1 MFLDVGDPSESVGNV
16 FGVGLQCRPA
26 SMINHNILQYDK
38 SARKR
43 ARRGRAFLNHQNDK
57 IMINHYDKFN
67 ASTVGWNRVICPVH
81 RALRSGCV
89 FLFNSLRFTLC
100 MHRFNVHIRFHGNF
114 VQKPHSPR
122 HEIRAS
128 K

>member
-1 MFLDVGDPSESVGNV
+1 MFQIRDLKVIPLTANSII
-16 FGVGLQCRPA
+16 QCRPA
-26 SMINHNILQYDK
+26 NMINHNILQYDK

-43 ARRGRAFLNHQNDK
+43 ARRRRAFLNHQNDK

-114 VQKPHSPR
+114 VQKPPLQKRCFSEPP
-122 HEIRAS
+122 